1 MGCRFCHEE
10 SADSAELCANF
21 ESNQTCTKGEQDT
34 AELGA
39 NSDANHTCTIFSLKL
54 FLAYIFLVDANK
66 RIPVLPV
73 LQKLNKEDDQL
84 PVIYLCRTSVHTI

>member
-1 MGCRFCHEE
+1 MGCRFCHKG

-39 NSDANHTCTIFSLKL
+39 NSDANHTCTKF
-54 FLAYIFLVDANK
+54 F
-66 RIPVLPV
+66 
-73 LQKLNKEDDQL
+73 
-84 PVIYLCRTSVHTI
+84 